1 MMNLMSNEEF
11 LNIAKYIINLK
22 NTNNNIDDVMLF
34 NDYEFYNMI
43 ISAKSTDLRMCLF
56 DDNLNSKLS
65 KKINVSL
72 IDIETNDDELNRE
85 LFFHIKIQPIIDVD
99 INTINNIILYN
110 DSDIPVLFSNNK
122 GIISY
127 EKNYIDISL
136 SCKLVYSLID
146 NKFKGNSLLQLIKI
160 FKICETES
168 LLKDN
173 IGSIIDIYDINNDEH
188 INVCV
193 ISVILQTNKRLFI
206 KCVRV
211 DDITQ
216 FTTTKDQELIKTMEI
231 VDDNVVLIEPNKYD
245 VREVTITMIKER
257 V

>member
-11 LNIAKYIINLK
+11 LIIAKYFINLK

-136 SCKLVYSLID
+136 SCKLVYNLTD

-160 FKICETES
+160 IKIYETES

-193 ISVILQTNKRLFI
+193 ISVILQTNKRII
-206 KCVRV
+206 K
-211 DDITQ
+211 
-216 FTTTKDQELIKTMEI
+216 K
-231 VDDNVVLIEPNKYD
+231 
-245 VREVTITMIKER
+245 
-257 V
+257 